1 MYFMVVVTWAWP
13 ASNCNALTFCVSLP
27 ARVRKV
33 CRNACRPASLG
44 KPSCF
49 LVLDDVWWKQD
60 KSGAEEVL
68 AAEPQRAHALQ
79 ALPRRRAHSLRGYVA
94 GSSSVR
100 PSHFAVRVRV
110 TSRSQRPVALRYRPE

>member
-1 MYFMVVVTWAWP
+1 MVVVTWAWP

-60 KSGAEEVL
+60 KSGVEEVL
-68 AAEPQRAHALQ
+68 AAEPKALTGCRHCPAAVLTMFRRCQRRIVYRAAL
-79 ALPRRRAHSLRGYVA
+79 ALRRAGA
-94 GSSSVR
+94 GDKS
-100 PSHFAVRVRV
+100 
-110 TSRSQRPVALRYRPE
+110 